1 MVYRFYVQ
9 SEQII
14 DGRILISGVDV
25 NHIKNVL
32 RMKLGETLII
42 CDGKGM
48 DYHCEI
54 ISLGKEEI
62 WVKEISHSLT
72 DTELPV
78 KITLFQGIPK
88 KDKMELI
95 IQKTVELGVTE
106 VVPVTMKRCVAKLE
120 DEKKERKKRERWQ
133 MIAEAAA
140 KQSRRGILPIVKPSM
155 TYIQALEWAKKMNM
169 VLIPYEHELGMKHT
183 KEVFQKMVS
192 LIDAKKD
199 SSVSPYS
206 NLPNISIGIFI
217 GPEGGFE
224 LEEIETARKAGAEII
239 SLGKRILRTETAGLS
254 VFSILMYEL
263 ECNIEK

>member
-1 MVYRFYVQ
+1 MIYRFYVQ
-9 SEQII
+9 PEQII

-95 IQKTVELGVTE
+95 IQKAVELG
-106 VVPVTMKRCVAKLE
+106 VTMKRCVAKLE

-155 TYIQALEWAKKMNM
+155 TYIQALEQAKKMNM
-169 VLIPYEHELGMKHT
+169 ILIPYEHELGMKHT

-192 LIDAKKD
+192 FIDAKKD
-199 SSVSPYS
+199 FFVSPFS

-254 VFSILMYEL
+254 VLSILMYEL
-263 ECNIEK
+263 ECNIER